1 MKKGFTIVELMM
13 VIGIIAVL
21 MGIITTAASTSIKSS
36 RSRRADVLCSLVQT
50 GLATYYEQ
58 KGEWPVSISAT
69 GNQADGAGNNKN
81 PDSIELSAEQ
91 VRTCVKKL
99 IDEAKQNNPM
109 MDISGLFVS
118 RVDYDPVN
126 KWEKCECGVSGC
138 GDRRYPPSRVF
149 GLDFWPAIKG
159 VRDKSPNKMKTEQM
173 YFGYPHPADGSFI
186 RFGMNYSISAD
197 SITVFQWHWP
207 D

>member
-36 RSRRADVLCSLVQT
+36 RARKADVLCTLVQT

-99 IDEAKQNNPM
+99 VDEAKQNNPM

-118 RVDYDPVN
+118 RSQGERN
-126 KWEKCECGVSGC
+126 SGAAL
-138 GDRRYPPSRVF
+138 
-149 GLDFWPAIKG
+149 GLDFMQAIRGTKQSQ
-159 VRDKSPNKMKTEQM
+159 KKMKTAEM
-173 YFGYPHPADGSFI
+173 YFGYPESRNGWFR
-186 RFGMNYSISAD
+186 RFRMVYSVPSDSISVMKQAED
-197 SITVFQWHWP
+197 
-207 D
+207 DR

>member
-1 MKKGFTIVELMM
+1 MRDKRGFTIVELLM
-13 VIGIIAVL
+13 V
-21 MGIITTAASTSIKSS
+21 MGIIGVLLGIVTTAASSS
-36 RSRRADVLCSLVQT
+36 VKMARKRRAESLCHLVQA
-50 GLATYYEQ
+50 GLATYNAQ
-58 KGEWPVSISAT
+58 KGEWPINLESKS
-69 GNQADGAGNNKN
+69 GSGNN
-81 PDSIELSAEQ
+81 EFTYTLSSEE
-91 VRTCVKKL
+91 VRACVKAL
-99 IDEAKQNNPM
+99 VDEAKKGNPM